1 MPALTTIMVLSN
13 VGLQLFNNWRSTNT
27 NQALQKKQQ
36 EFQQASIEHNHER
49 MMQLLR
55 EGQALQEQIEIE
67 NHETRIRN
75 IGEDF
80 DALIKRV
87 FEQHALQKWPLTVL
101 PMVMKNQSL
110 GSYRT
115 NNDENIALHVILTPS
130 NCDKFNASVFQQI
143 ENGVEIFCNQ
153 HWNTLSSHPILFYGE
168 AWKSGV
174 APTDNEIAQL
184 QTALPH
190 LPVLVVT
197 PYFRPDNGKL
207 VFNIHMWGIGNKQDL
222 MIEPTKEEFSLYDKY
237 VSNSTY
243 DNDTIQTTI
252 KEFVPYLQCMIGY
265 LADVYFWSAHN
276 QAPILPSL
284 LAIGAVNTDGMK
296 YLIDSSERNYTL
308 LFDKVEQ
315 HTKLFQEDSLKLYFA
330 ISPLLSIDIEK
341 KKDKVKDLIDSY
353 CNRINISQNVV
364 DCLWTCLWRNDVKIP
379 SGFYLPTEI
388 MPLLILLLQE
398 KLLDDE
404 KLSLLCSYISI
415 YNPILT
421 YNFSELMS
429 VIESLYPRNSVRLR
443 FVNANIVLCFVYND
457 MSHNM
462 YSNCFGVLL
471 YKSEHKNSGKEFLWD
486 INNKKIS
493 QTNPSSNINKV
504 ISPCLVENIDHDTV
518 KLYQSFC
525 KSITELGEKILM
537 NHKELITDIKVNNLT
552 YKDILIWVKENYE
565 IGESLIILV
574 FAYEE
579 YQYVIGLLTS
589 DEHLDLKKYIGAK
602 SFHIDSS
609 IRKKMN
615 NNSILIQK
623 IK

>member
-36 EFQQASIEHNHER
+36 EFQQASLERNHER

-80 DALIKRV
+80 DALIKSV
-87 FEQHALQKWPLTVL
+87 FEQHALQTWPLTVL

-130 NCDKFNASVFQQI
+130 NCDNFNASVFQQI

-190 LPVLVVT
+190 LPILVVT

-284 LAIGAVNTDGMK
+284 LTIGAVNIDGMK
-296 YLIDSSERNYTL
+296 FLVENSKDNYCCLMKEYINVKADIFNPTKLFEIYKGTRILLHDEFCLEDLVSDSINKEVEIEFVPLESCELQHVYNHVYSIKNQFIDAEFFIFTQWNEHMLIGAITNKSGDMAIYNTLCYRYFVFYNAATYNADTNSHEEYYKININNSTQKLQVMEKSERNPVANMR
-308 LFDKVEQ
+308 K
-315 HTKLFQEDSLKLYFA
+315 KLGQ
-330 ISPLLSIDIEK
+330 
-341 KKDKVKDLIDSY
+341 
-353 CNRINISQNVV
+353 
-364 DCLWTCLWRNDVKIP
+364 
-379 SGFYLPTEI
+379 
-388 MPLLILLLQE
+388 
-398 KLLDDE
+398 
-404 KLSLLCSYISI
+404 
-415 YNPILT
+415 
-421 YNFSELMS
+421 
-429 VIESLYPRNSVRLR
+429 
-443 FVNANIVLCFVYND
+443 
-457 MSHNM
+457 
-462 YSNCFGVLL
+462 
-471 YKSEHKNSGKEFLWD
+471 
-486 INNKKIS
+486 
-493 QTNPSSNINKV
+493 
-504 ISPCLVENIDHDTV
+504 
-518 KLYQSFC
+518 
-525 KSITELGEKILM
+525 
-537 NHKELITDIKVNNLT
+537 
-552 YKDILIWVKENYE
+552 ILIKH
-565 IGESLIILV
+565 GESLLKEDLAKMGKESASKQSSVWGGTNDNSQVPTLSLEGLCDFFVDAINEQKISAVSIEEDFSLTTVLDWLNNLDLSDIEANKLYLLKNFVKKYNRYMYSAFLGNNDSILLENLQLSRC
-574 FAYEE
+574 FICKYE
-579 YQYVIGLLTS
+579 S
-589 DEHLDLKKYIGAK
+589 DEMKDLFGTKLLYVVPFEK
-602 SFHIDSS
+602 
-609 IRKKMN
+609 
-615 NNSILIQK
+615 
-623 IK
+623 